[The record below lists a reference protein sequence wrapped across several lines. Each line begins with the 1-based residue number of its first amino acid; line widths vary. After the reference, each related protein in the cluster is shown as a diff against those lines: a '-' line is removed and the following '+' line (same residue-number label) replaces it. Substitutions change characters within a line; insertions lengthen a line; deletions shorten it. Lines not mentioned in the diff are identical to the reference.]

1 MALVNHSVTL
11 ALCAESTISCCS
23 LCWMH
28 STFFKSSFCSQRWF
42 FCCIFFFASHIV
54 EISPLSC
61 DPATISHLGSC
72 SRVHFLVLNAF
83 FPLGR
88 SAFVKDCCNSR
99 WFWAR
104 QFAIIHM
111 LHYKSS
117 IKTGFLCGAVIV
129 PKKSFHSNQIW
140 LFDAN
145 TVNSKCFK
153 CRRLLITVYV
163 SVQICLECLICY
175 TKRRKAIFSLIV
187 SHYKHN
193 PAYKQSESVGK
204 IFDTKMIFCNLSN
217 DHKTFEEIAAS
228 WNLSAV
234 VNSVQAVF
242 NQLSV
247 IHYLVVLA
255 LLEALKYWLLSLKS
269 LNYNPWVPRLI
280 FLGLHAYHNSLCM
293 LSHQNACLDAWDGLC
308 DVFFWAVLLW
318 LKSNH
323 LFLLA

>member
-42 FCCIFFFASHIV
+42 FCCIFFFCFTYCWN
-54 EISPLSC
+54 LSSQLWPC
-61 DPATISHLGSC
+61 HNQSFRQL
-72 SRVHFLVLNAF
+72 
-83 FPLGR
+83 FPCTL
-88 SAFVKDCCNSR
+88 
-99 WFWAR
+99 
-104 QFAIIHM
+104 
-111 LHYKSS
+111 
-117 IKTGFLCGAVIV
+117 
-129 PKKSFHSNQIW
+129 P
-140 LFDAN
+140 
-145 TVNSKCFK
+145 
-153 CRRLLITVYV
+153 
-163 SVQICLECLICY
+163 CY